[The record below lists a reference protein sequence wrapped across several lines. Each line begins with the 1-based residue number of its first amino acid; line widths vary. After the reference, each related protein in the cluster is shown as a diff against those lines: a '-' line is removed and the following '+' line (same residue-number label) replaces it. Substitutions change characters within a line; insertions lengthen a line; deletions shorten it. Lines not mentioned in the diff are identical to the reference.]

1 MMIANICPV
10 TRAKIPARQHLQVKY
25 EDGHK
30 GSYYIRFIA
39 ENAGKMQMTGRPSDT
54 FNLSTSQEIVV
65 NALVYDA
72 DIWLVNCGDSDITV
86 TGITICENYNA
97 TKRIFDELGI
107 TGFNGDTMP
116 RA

>member
-1 MMIANICPV
+1 MIITNIFPV
-10 TRAKIPARQHLQVKY
+10 TRAKIPAGQHLSVKC

-39 ENAGKMQMTGRPSDT
+39 ENAGQMQLTGRPET
-54 FNLSTSQEIVV
+54 FNLSTSQEIAV
-65 NALVYDA
+65 NALVHDA